1 VSRIF
6 VFLIAAIAAQ
16 AVEPPR
22 ASDAR
27 EYELATQAAAAPDPE
42 ARLKS
47 LAAWRS
53 EYPETALEPQRRRLE
68 MQARQ
73 LAGQPEESV
82 SAAERVLELEP
93 DDFAAQ
99 YLIASL
105 APAVAAKDPAAVDK
119 GRRAARALLES
130 GIDRQFQ
137 TRPADVRESRWTE
150 MRQLV
155 ENRARLTLGWSA
167 LEQKRFVDAEQELT
181 TLLATDPTSAQAS
194 YWLATAL
201 LAQKSPDKNDAA
213 FFALAR
219 AAAQTG
225 PGSLPEADRRSIR
238 DYLEKLYRSYTGDAE
253 GLAGLLA
260 QAADQALP
268 PEGMPRIQSKAERDA
283 REEQRRRRESPKLYV
298 FLDLRD
304 ALLGEGSASVWKDFQ
319 GKLSPQ
325 FELYVLRNEPEQRP
339 LRLFLSSRPDG
350 ETEVVLNLQN
360 RRRTPIRKGAP
371 VVVEGVART
380 LKAAPFQLTLSDGR
394 VLGP

>member
-1 VSRIF
+1 MSRIF

-268 PEGMPRIQSKAERDA
+268 PEDMPRIQSKAERDA

-304 ALLGEGSASVWKDFQ
+304 ALLGEGGASVWKDFQ